1 MDKIKTNLEK
11 KGYKV
16 TVFDTA
22 TAAKEYLLG
31 EINGT
36 TVGIGGSMTVEE
48 MGLYEELKKDNLVY
62 WHWKAVNGESVT
74 ALRDKAATTE
84 VYISSVNGI
93 AETGE
98 IINIDGTGNRVA
110 ATIYGHK
117 KVYLIVGQNKIAP
130 DYEQAM
136 WRARNIASPLN
147 AKRLGIATP
156 CAVNGDRCY
165 DCESPARICRA
176 FGVLACAPGGS
187 EYEVVLV
194 KENLGY

>member
-1 MDKIKTNLEK
+1 MDKLKTNLEK

-16 TVFDTA
+16 SVFDTA
-22 TAAKEYLLG
+22 EQAGKYLLS
-31 EINGT
+31 EIKGT

-48 MGLYEELKKDNLVY
+48 MGLYEQLKKDNLVY
-62 WHWKAVNGESVT
+62 WHWKTVNGESVKT
-74 ALRDKAATTE
+74 IRDKAATTE

-117 KVYLIVGQNKIAP
+117 KVYLIAGQNKVAP
-130 DYEQAM
+130 DFEQAV

-156 CAVNGDRCY
+156 CAEKGDRCY
-165 DCESPARICRA
+165 DCASPARICRA
-176 FGVLACAPGGS
+176 ISVLACAPGGS